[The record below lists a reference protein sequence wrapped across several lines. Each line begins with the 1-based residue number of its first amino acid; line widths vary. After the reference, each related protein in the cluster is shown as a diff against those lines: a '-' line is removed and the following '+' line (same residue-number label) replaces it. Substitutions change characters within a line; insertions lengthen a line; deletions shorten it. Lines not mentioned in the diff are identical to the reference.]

1 MLLSILNNFN
11 KKIITSMFLL
21 FNFIIAD
28 PTDGCDIDDFSLFLT
43 SDGQVLYNSSQPMA
57 GFQFDVEG
65 GNNTYLGNAYGGD
78 AQQAGFTVSTGNS
91 TVIGFSFSGALIPA
105 GCGTLTNL
113 EISGPV
119 FGVSSI
125 VISDPNGQG
134 LDFSYYEGGNDD
146 GGCDDIDGDGVC
158 DDVDDCVGT
167 YDECGVCNGAG
178 IGDDV
183 CDCDGTDKNWL
194 IRSCYE

>member
-11 KKIITSMFLL
+11 KKIITSIFLL

-91 TVIGFSFSGALIPA
+91 TVIGFSFSGSTVPA
-105 GCGTLTNL
+105 GCGILTNL
-113 EISGPV
+113 A
-119 FGVSSI
+119 
-125 VISDPNGQG
+125 
-134 LDFSYYEGGNDD
+134 LDTEPTEFTNIEFEDDSNNPFFQPTVNYFSE
-146 GGCDDIDGDGVC
+146 
-158 DDVDDCVGT
+158 
-167 YDECGVCNGAG
+167 
-178 IGDDV
+178 
-183 CDCDGTDKNWL
+183 
-194 IRSCYE
+194 